1 MATTFEMD
9 HSVPAGYQNYR
20 TSYYLPSAVVVGRAA
35 GKGCTK
41 SVLVGSGVGSLGR
54 TLHTPVPLLGA
65 ASRIEVR
72 EPASLPSSVQGDQ
85 EAAGIGRVV
94 GRWEESTGSVVAR
107 REVGSLDSMAESLGT
122 KTDY

>member
-1 MATTFEMD
+1 MGPEKEEGQEVAGLRLNLDNHHCSGQRNWFPVALVVQESH
-9 HSVPAGYQNYR
+9 HSVLAQEEGQQ
-20 TSYYLPSAVVVGRAA
+20 VVSTG
-35 GKGCTK
+35 
-41 SVLVGSGVGSLGR
+41 
-54 TLHTPVPLLGA
+54 
-65 ASRIEVR
+65 
-72 EPASLPSSVQGDQ
+72 SVQGDQ